1 MLQTSLLQ
9 HFRRNSMKNILIIGA
24 TGSLAETL
32 RRKLANQDQYQV
44 TLFSRGSNLLRLN
57 EIEQAMAAS
66 VF

>member
-1 MLQTSLLQ
+1 
-9 HFRRNSMKNILIIGA
+9 MKNILIIGA